1 MTITIS
7 LVDLLA
13 ILGCILLV
21 ALIVLVCNL
30 VKTVKGINQ
39 IIEKNEPH
47 ITNTLSNVDKI
58 GTDTKDIYTGITEKI
73 LKFVSNRK
81 EKKAKKSILD
91 KE

>member
-47 ITNTLSNVDKI
+47 ITNTLSNVDKM

-81 EKKAKKSILD
+81 EKKAKKSILN

>member
-13 ILGCILLV
+13 ILGCILFV
-21 ALIVLVCNL
+21 ALIVLICNL

-39 IIEKNEPH
+39 IIEKNEPY
-47 ITNTLSNVDKI
+47 ITNTLSNVDKM

>member
-21 ALIVLVCNL
+21 ALIVLICNL

-39 IIEKNEPH
+39 IIEKNEPY
-47 ITNTLSNVDKI
+47 ITNTLSNVDKM

-81 EKKAKKSILD
+81 EKKAKKSILS

>member
-21 ALIVLVCNL
+21 ALIVLICNL

-39 IIEKNEPH
+39 IIEKNEPY
-47 ITNTLSNVDKI
+47 ITNTLSNVDKM

-81 EKKAKKSILD
+81 EKKAKKSILN

>member
-21 ALIVLVCNL
+21 ALIVFVCNL

-47 ITNTLSNVDKI
+47 ITNTLSNVDKM

>member
-47 ITNTLSNVDKI
+47 ITNTLSNVDKM

>member
-47 ITNTLSNVDKI
+47 ITNTLSNVDKM

-81 EKKAKKSILD
+81 EKKS
-91 KE
+91 KEIYFR

>member
-7 LVDLLA
+7 LIDLLA
-13 ILGCILLV
+13 ILGSVLLI

-47 ITNTLSNVDKI
+47 ITNTLSNVDKM

>member
-21 ALIVLVCNL
+21 ALIVLICNL

-39 IIEKNEPH
+39 IIEKNEPY
-47 ITNTLSNVDKI
+47 ITNTLSNVDKM